1 MSDAIGPSSASF
13 WRQDVNWYVRQQS
26 WTRSFYAADESW
38 TQRLE
43 ASNLTSPPSAPS
55 DRTGAPNVA
64 DQKLANLLDP
74 QTEQGLTT
82 SLQTTSITDASG
94 QVTSG
99 YLLNLL
105 A

>member
-1 MSDAIGPSSASF
+1 MSDAVASSSASF

-26 WTRSFYAADESW
+26 FTRSFYLANSSW
-38 TQRLE
+38 TQNLQT
-43 ASNLTSPPSAPS
+43 SNSTALSAPAA
-55 DRTGAPNVA
+55 DGGAPNLA
-64 DQKLANLLDP
+64 DQKLANLTNP
-74 QTEQGLTT
+74 QDEQ
-82 SLQTTSITDASG
+82 STSITDTSG

>member
-1 MSDAIGPSSASF
+1 MSDAVGPSGASF
-13 WRQDVNWYVRQQS
+13 WRQDVNWYVQQQS
-26 WTRSFYAADESW
+26 WTRSFYAADQSW
-38 TQRLE
+38 TRRLE
-43 ASNLTSPPSAPS
+43 ASNVASPPT

-64 DQKLANLLDP
+64 DQKFANLLDP
-74 QTEQGLTT
+74 QTEQGLAT
-82 SLQTTSITDASG
+82 SQQSTSITGASG